1 MTLAVPALCFLLG
14 FYVAIRALAAV
25 YGIPDRWYAIRA
37 HAPAVLARVVVWCG
51 LVAVAPLALPAEPS
65 RAFLGGA
72 AAYLTLYLAIYL
84 LLRAVVSAGLKRPRV
99 VE

>member
-1 MTLAVPALCFLLG
+1 MLALHVLCFLLG

-25 YGIPDRWYAIRA
+25 YGILDRWYAIGA
-37 HAPAVLARVVVWCG
+37 NAPAVLARVVVWCG

-72 AAYLTLYLAIYL
+72 AVYLAAYLAIYL
-84 LLRAVVSAGLKRPRV
+84 LVRAVVSAGLKRPKV